1 MKKRVSCKDKYVRFR
16 TTIDYFQHT
25 LIVDIDYIQCLGNIT
40 FDEFI
45 DLSELV
51 ESAPTTRNCKYKLVV
66 VVENVDDGRHCM
78 EYVRASKYINGSYN
92 NSSLSTDIDMENMW
106 YKLNDHNL
114 ELVPFSELLK
124 APERSLLIYEQ
135 P

>member
-1 MKKRVSCKDKYVRFR
+1 MIHKQEKNDGMK
-16 TTIDYFQHT
+16 FQ
-25 LIVDIDYIQCLGNIT
+25 QSMPFLGI
-40 FDEFI
+40 
-45 DLSELV
+45 
-51 ESAPTTRNCKYKLVV
+51 
-66 VVENVDDGRHCM
+66 ENVDDGRHCM
-78 EYVRASKYINGSYN
+78 AYVRASKYINGSYN
-92 NSSLSTDIDMENMW
+92 NSALSTDIDMENMW